1 MNRTRLAIAGL
12 LIGAFAAVALG
23 QNADKNSAGPTKNDY
38 RLKVME
44 PAEGATITGPTVRVI
59 VNTMVQEQLGSE
71 KRDVNSM
78 PRPDVDVFLDDTLKG
93 TMRDE
98 NNVLEIESVP
108 AGTHKIVLLAKN
120 KANEIIDRK
129 EVHFSSVAGEA
140 AATTTTNP
148 ADATRST
155 ASTAPAPPEP
165 APAPPPPPAP
175 APAPMTH
182 DSASASTYSSP
193 STSPRGSSAD
203 QPVRISGSQR
213 NLPATASL
221 DPALVVAGAGLLLA
235 SLLIR
240 RLLARRR
247 RFVA

>member
-12 LIGAFAAVALG
+12 VMGAFAAAALG

-38 RLKVME
+38 RLKVVE
-44 PAEGATITGPTVRVI
+44 PAEGATITGPTVRVV
-59 VNTMVQEQLGSE
+59 VNTAVQEQLGSE

-78 PRPDVDVFLDDTLKG
+78 PRPDVDVFLDDSLKG
-93 TMRDE
+93 TMRDV

-108 AGTHKIVLLAKN
+108 AGTHTIVLLAKN
-120 KANEIIDRK
+120 RANEIIDRR

-140 AATTTTNP
+140 AATTTNP
-148 ADATRST
+148 GDATPST
-155 ASTAPAPPEP
+155 ASVAP
-165 APAPPPPPAP
+165 PPPPPAP
-175 APAPMTH
+175 APAPAPVTH
-182 DSASASTYSSP
+182 DSTSASASTYP
-193 STSPRGSSAD
+193 QGSSAD
-203 QPVRISGSQR
+203 QPVRTSSSQR

-247 RFVA
+247 RLVS